1 MKRTDESRIWTS
13 PLEMEHGFL
22 YAEMRERSGFM
33 LPWTYSTA
41 HEERALV
48 EKGTVLC
55 DLSATGKLRLVGR
68 AVDPVLYGML
78 DGDFDILAT
87 IGAGMTAAL
96 DQDICSEGFVDEP
109 SPRLLVLRT
118 GEHEFM
124 MLTRYDQTS
133 RLHDLLRDYVECGE
147 NEDELEEGEIFLSDE
162 TDHLA
167 MLCLSG
173 KDAVPVLAE
182 MGQGAD
188 DEARAEIAGMGE
200 YTLGMSRLDTAPVLL
215 LHGTAM
221 SYYLLTPPAHARGL
235 WRGLLSFEQIS
246 PVGYDVFELLDLL
259 N

>member
-96 DQDICSEGFVDEP
+96 DQDICSDRFVDEP

-167 MLCLSG
+167 MLCLDNG
-173 KDAVPVLAE
+173 IPEYDASDRLSRGVSLYLP
-182 MGQGAD
+182 GITCD
-188 DEARAEIAGMGE
+188 DNVHHLFRYA
-200 YTLGMSRLDTAPVLL
+200 
-215 LHGTAM
+215 
-221 SYYLLTPPAHARGL
+221 
-235 WRGLLSFEQIS
+235 
-246 PVGYDVFELLDLL
+246 LLDGKHL
-259 N
+259 